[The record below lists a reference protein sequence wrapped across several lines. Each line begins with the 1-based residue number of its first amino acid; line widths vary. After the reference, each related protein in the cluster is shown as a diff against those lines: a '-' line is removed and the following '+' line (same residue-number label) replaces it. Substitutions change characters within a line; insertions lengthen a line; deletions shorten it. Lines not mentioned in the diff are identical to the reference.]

1 MAKERRVGVHPG
13 KALTEVREKGH
24 ARHRIRSKIQ
34 EAEAKGMHDVAEE
47 IGEGRTE
54 PAGKIIDKEGVPIWG
69 SLGTVGWDDER
80 GWMPRIL
87 PPVFTPHRGL
97 KESRSSNASTVE
109 GKKADCVRCTASA
122 LSGGS
127 ASPASFTTPL
137 PLVDFGAMAAGGG
150 GQDRGRRKRNGG
162 EQERILEKKRKA
174 GEGFRDWGCAEGKRN
189 SAPAVIPFYG
199 EAAGRVAYLL

>member
-1 MAKERRVGVHPG
+1 MAEERRVGVHPG
-13 KALTEVREKGH
+13 EALAEVREKGH

-34 EAEAKGMHDVAEE
+34 EAEAKGVHDVAEE

-69 SLGTVGWDDER
+69 SLGAVGGDDAR

-97 KESRSSNASTVE
+97 KESRSSNTSTVE

-127 ASPASFTTPL
+127 VAPASLATPL
-137 PLVDFGAMAAGGG
+137 PLVDLGAMAA
-150 GQDRGRRKRNGG
+150 RGSKRQKAAEIRRR
-162 EQERILEKKRKA
+162 
-174 GEGFRDWGCAEGKRN
+174 
-189 SAPAVIPFYG
+189 
-199 EAAGRVAYLL
+199 